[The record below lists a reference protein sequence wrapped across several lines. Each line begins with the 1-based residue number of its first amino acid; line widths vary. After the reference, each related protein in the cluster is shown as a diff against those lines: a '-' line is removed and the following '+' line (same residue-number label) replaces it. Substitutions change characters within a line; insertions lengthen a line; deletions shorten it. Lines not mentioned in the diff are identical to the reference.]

1 MHCPVLPLRFT
12 RIVAASYRPSGLVRH
27 LRGLK
32 EVSLYGHRGH
42 DFSRLR
48 RSVKI
53 VRIMV
58 RFRQL
63 VGWQLLR
70 GGQTELGGS
79 PCWLKHQPR
88 AIRGATPRNQAGH
101 ACCTAAGRKLDSRAP

>member
-1 MHCPVLPLRFT
+1 MHLLQCSGHAGNLALPRQRHAIRSRCTALYWPLRFT
-12 RIVAASYRPSGLVRH
+12 HIIAAFYRPSGLVRH

-63 VGWQLLR
+63 AGWQLLLR
-70 GGQTELGGS
+70 GG
-79 PCWLKHQPR
+79 
-88 AIRGATPRNQAGH
+88 RG
-101 ACCTAAGRKLDSRAP
+101 

>member
-1 MHCPVLPLRFT
+1 MRFT
-12 RIVAASYRPSGLVRH
+12 HIIAAFYRPSGLVRH

-63 VGWQLLR
+63 AGWQLLLR
-70 GGQTELGGS
+70 GG
-79 PCWLKHQPR
+79 
-88 AIRGATPRNQAGH
+88 RG
-101 ACCTAAGRKLDSRAP
+101 